1 MCSQEGFFRVPELR
15 ERASKE
21 ECDVRTPPN
30 GQGRAITAG
39 SVPTGEGLF
48 MCRWCGALGVGWG
61 CAAYS
66 CVVRGGGLGKFAP
79 VRTDSSRVGSEGFP
93 KRWSGIPPGQVD
105 PDSSRNFWIFFKP
118 P

>member
-1 MCSQEGFFRVPELR
+1 M
-15 ERASKE
+15 
-21 ECDVRTPPN
+21 
-30 GQGRAITAG
+30 
-39 SVPTGEGLF
+39 F